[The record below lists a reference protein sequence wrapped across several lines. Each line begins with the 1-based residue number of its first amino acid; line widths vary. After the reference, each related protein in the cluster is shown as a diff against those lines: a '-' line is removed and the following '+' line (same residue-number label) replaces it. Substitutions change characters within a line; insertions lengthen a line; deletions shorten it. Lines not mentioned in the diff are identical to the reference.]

1 MSMSSFTSSA
11 KEPISLV
18 DSVPHPTQ
26 YYGSTGDVTSSSS
39 KSESGTLYDNMET
52 KPRARS
58 LCEMERKEIQDN
70 SVSCSLTSKPD
81 SGLYPKLPSLK
92 TPQLVVEDLTLTN
105 RQALEAR
112 LNASTSTCNS
122 DSSTPVGPLSKSAT
136 PSPTSSV
143 DNASNTAAVF
153 QSSSRAELKRMFLA
167 NRGQKAKGIRTIE
180 DSKMKQQE
188 MTSPTSNIR
197 PRSDAICYSRD
208 CHWKTKSCDIDATTT
223 TTPPMAPPTESNDNH
238 VTSTPT
244 YFGSRTLE
252 SNTSNSHPHHQ
263 LPPNQFNPLWNVCTP
278 TQCPPDLL
286 TMQCSPQ
293 GCYNFP
299 ANHKLYAELSL
310 NGPLH
315 KPTFGTPSHPSF
327 GGKPT
332 SKGGTQ
338 ASLSM
343 ATAATPTLILP
354 SDAQSVISETD
365 SGHCTKNIDDRSQ
378 ADVDECSQA
387 SELSHISNLD
397 NTSEY
402 SEADNDVFTA
412 RQRRIVCMQM
422 SDRNQLNH
430 SCQRN
435 QHASMED
442 SDTPNPEVSLNAS
455 YLKLHRDNPSLL
467 HEQLREY
474 EDTIFNGG
482 RPQMLEQFEDFTDV
496 ELPTFD
502 EFCLDDSPSE
512 MEQGGGSGS
521 LHRHRMG
528 DFGHSLFAG

>member
-1 MSMSSFTSSA
+1 M
-11 KEPISLV
+11 
-18 DSVPHPTQ
+18 
-26 YYGSTGDVTSSSS
+26 
-39 KSESGTLYDNMET
+39 GTVQSIDN
-52 KPRARS
+52 
-58 LCEMERKEIQDN
+58 
-70 SVSCSLTSKPD
+70 
-81 SGLYPKLPSLK
+81 
-92 TPQLVVEDLTLTN
+92 
-105 RQALEAR
+105 
-112 LNASTSTCNS
+112 
-122 DSSTPVGPLSKSAT
+122 
-136 PSPTSSV
+136 
-143 DNASNTAAVF
+143 
-153 QSSSRAELKRMFLA
+153 
-167 NRGQKAKGIRTIE
+167 
-180 DSKMKQQE
+180 
-188 MTSPTSNIR
+188 
-197 PRSDAICYSRD
+197 
-208 CHWKTKSCDIDATTT
+208 
-223 TTPPMAPPTESNDNH
+223 
-238 VTSTPT
+238 
-244 YFGSRTLE
+244 
-252 SNTSNSHPHHQ
+252 
-263 LPPNQFNPLWNVCTP
+263 
-278 TQCPPDLL
+278 
-286 TMQCSPQ
+286 
-293 GCYNFP
+293 
-299 ANHKLYAELSL
+299 
-310 NGPLH
+310 
-315 KPTFGTPSHPSF
+315 
-327 GGKPT
+327 
-332 SKGGTQ
+332 
-338 ASLSM
+338 
-343 ATAATPTLILP
+343 
-354 SDAQSVISETD
+354 
-365 SGHCTKNIDDRSQ
+365 RSQ

-412 RQRRIVCMQM
+412 RQRKIVCMQM